1 MMSSEVSASDGVS
14 DQDSDVGD
22 EGRAR
27 SSKFVV
33 RPNTKSAT
41 FIYKNTTS
49 LYALRY
55 LTGMW

>member
-14 DQDSDVGD
+14 DQDSDV
-22 EGRAR
+22 GRAR